1 MCMNI
6 KTNSKNVTKGDTFIA
21 IKGNIYDGHD
31 FIEEAIN
38 NGASNVICEYGE
50 YSIPSIKVNSTRE
63 YLNNYLNTHYYN
75 EIKDITLI
83 GITGTNGKTTSCYL
97 LYEMLKMLNIKCA
110 YIGTIGFYIDEKIAD
125 LNNTTPELL
134 ELYEMFLYCKKMDV
148 KIIVMEVSSHALEK
162 DRVYGLKYDY
172 VVFTNLT
179 VDHLIFHETMGNY
192 LNAKKKLFTK
202 LKDDGVSIT
211 NVDDEYYKHFMLNK
225 TITYGFNNSNYQIL
239 SYKLFIDK
247 TVFEIKIN
255 NKKYKIKINMPGK
268 YNIYNSIISI
278 IILRSMGIDIKQI
291 IKLLSRVSL
300 PKGRMEM
307 IKYKKSVI
315 IIDYAHTPDAI
326 KNTLL
331 NGNEFKTGKIYTVVG
346 CGGNRDSTKRKDM
359 GDISV
364 KLSDYVIFTNDN
376 PRDEDEKKIISDII
390 TDISSNNYE
399 VILDRRLAIR
409 KGIDFLRDKD
419 ILFILGKGHEEY
431 QIIKGIKHHF
441 SDKEEVLNYLEE
453 K

>member
-315 IIDYAHTPDAI
+315 VIDYAHTPDAI